1 MKNFVIPAGIKGL
14 IFDCDGTIADTM
26 PLHYE
31 AYVKVLGEAARYFT
45 KQMFFDQA
53 GVPAEPTM
61 ELLRKKYNLQFDAA
75 KVAHE
80 KEKLYG
86 RMLQHVKSVA
96 AVEAIVR
103 EQAGKM
109 PMAVAS
115 GGTLENVKKTLDIV
129 GLANFFQA
137 VVSVEEV
144 QHGKPAPDMFL
155 EAARRMD
162 VPPEQCLVFE
172 DAVMGFEAADAAG
185 MQWVDVRP
193 WYQKQ
198 AGNET

>member
-31 AYVKVLGEAARYFT
+31 AYVKVLGDAAHYFT
-45 KQMFFDQA
+45 KQMFFKHA
-53 GVPAEPTM
+53 GVPAVPTM
-61 ELLRKKYNLQFDAA
+61 ELLKQKYDLQFDAE

-115 GGTLENVKKTLDIV
+115 GGTLDNVKKTLDIV
-129 GLANFFQA
+129 GLSDFFQT

-155 EAARRMD
+155 EAARRLD
-162 VPPEQCLVFE
+162 VPPAECLVFE
-172 DAVMGFEAADAAG
+172 DGIMGFQAAEAAG

-193 WYQKQ
+193 WYPNE
-198 AGNET
+198 AGDES